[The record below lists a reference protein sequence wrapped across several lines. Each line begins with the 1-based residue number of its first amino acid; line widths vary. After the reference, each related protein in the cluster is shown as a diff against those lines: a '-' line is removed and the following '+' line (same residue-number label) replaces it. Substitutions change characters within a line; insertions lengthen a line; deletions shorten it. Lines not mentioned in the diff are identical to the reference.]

1 MNWGRGKAW
10 GGRKQG
16 AKARE
21 HSKWKKWH
29 VQKVLRLERAKRIRE
44 TERSLASVALLPEKV
59 VRKASNEA
67 GAARLLGV
75 LRAQSTLN
83 LILVNS
89 CAIS

>member
-10 GGRKQG
+10 GGRQQG

-29 VQKVLRLERAKRIRE
+29 VQKILRLERAKRIRLK
-44 TERSLASVALLPEKV
+44 SLASVALLPEKV
-59 VRKASNEA
+59 VRNEASNEA
-67 GAARLLGV
+67 REARLLGV
-75 LRAQSTLN
+75 LKAQSTLN
-83 LILVNS
+83 IILVNS